1 MNKYTKNS
9 TIETGQLLRCEKCG
23 RSSRWIPYNSTIK
36 PKLCRLC
43 YNKSLLE
50 RSNLAARKWK
60 SKQKPGKY
68 TIRNKNGRKVLKSPH
83 KRFYR
88 STAWKWF
95 SRYIL
100 ITNNVDRDSVTI
112 RCSTCGKL
120 MLINSKECHVGHYIR
135 VFDGNSTNYSTAFV
149 EANTAPQCLRC
160 NKYMG
165 GRQDEM
171 AKWIT
176 EKYDL
181 KTLQELWELKKLP
194 LKLDAAYLKEV
205 ADRYKEKY
213 HNYLREH
220 NIEDPWKKK

>member
-1 MNKYTKNS
+1 MNKYTK
-9 TIETGQLLRCEKCG
+9 TIEEGIILHCEKCG
-23 RSSRWIPYNSTIK
+23 KPFRWVPHNSTIK
-36 PKLCRLC
+36 PKLCRFC
-43 YNKSLLE
+43 YNKFMLE

-60 SKQKPGKY
+60 SKQKSYKY
-68 TIRNKNGRKVLKSPH
+68 TIKDKNGRKAIKSP
-83 KRFYR
+83 KERFYR

-100 ITNNVDRDSVTI
+100 ITNTIDVTGTTV
-112 RCSTCGKL
+112 RCSTCGKW
-120 MLINSKECHVGHYIR
+120 MAVNSKNCHVGHYIK

-171 AKWIT
+171 AVWIK
-176 EKYDL
+176 EKYGL

-194 LKLDAAYLKEV
+194 LKLDAAYLKEI
-205 ADRYKEKY
+205 ADTYKKKY
-213 HNYLREH
+213 QNYIREY
-220 NIEDPWKKK
+220 NIDDPWKKKKL